1 MNQIQDERRRFRR
14 YKRET
19 PVNIIRDKKAF
30 EVSLLDY
37 SPFGIRIKSR
47 PIFQVGEEVDII
59 IDHHHLKGRIVWVRG
74 ENTGISINGPIA
86 GDLRSYRLW
95 DLLIGLRRSQKT
107 GVLNLVSDEI
117 KKTIYIKS
125 GEPIFA
131 RSNIEDER
139 FGEFLLKRGLITL
152 DAYNHSVELMKRTGK
167 RQGAVL
173 VEAGYIKAQE
183 LPGLVMAQ
191 IEEII
196 KNALKLFSGSFEF
209 IEGPL
214 PTDEIIVLK
223 LSLANLIY
231 RGIKTIESFQFI
243 RSEIGDLDSIPVPSM
258 DPYDLFQDISL
269 DDTDRKL
276 LSLIDGRNTIN
287 DILKNAWLNHF
298 ETLKTLYALLAT
310 RIIELKEVDKVSNGQ
325 ERIKKQEEKV
335 ISMDELI
342 KNGDL
347 DEGFLREVEELYQR
361 VDTMTHYEVLGLNN
375 TASPSEIKRVYYS
388 LVKRF
393 HPDRYYRIGHDELKE
408 KLSKIFTRIN
418 QAYTILSDFTKR
430 HEYDTTL
437 KEGSQ
442 STDLAHENFEAGMKF
457 YQEKSYHDAATA
469 FGKAVY
475 LDSSKPKYHFYY
487 GLALR
492 ESGKYKEAEKS
503 LLKAIEL
510 WPGNADYVTEL
521 GYLYLRLDMKL
532 RARKTFERALSI
544 DPNSKKAR
552 DGLKLSGE

>member
-19 PVNIIRDKKAF
+19 PVNITRGKETF
-30 EVSLLDY
+30 EFRLIDY

-47 PIFQVGEEVDII
+47 PVFQVGEEVGII
-59 IDHHHLKGRIVWVRG
+59 IDRHHLKGRIIWVWG
-74 ENTGISINGPIA
+74 ENTGISFDGPIA
-86 GDLRSYRLW
+86 GDLRNYRLW

-125 GEPIFA
+125 GDPIFA

-152 DAYNHSVELMKRTGK
+152 DAYNHSVELMKKTGK

-183 LPGLVMAQ
+183 LPGLIKAQ

-196 KNALKLFSGSFEF
+196 KKAFKLFSGSFEF

-231 RGIKTIESFQFI
+231 RGIKMIDSFQFI
-243 RSEIGDLDSIPVPSM
+243 RSEIGDLDSIPVPST
-258 DPYDLFQDISL
+258 DPYHLFQDISF
-269 DDTDRKL
+269 DDTDRRL

-287 DILKNAWLNHF
+287 DILKKAGLNHF
-298 ETLKTLYALLAT
+298 EALRTLYALLAT
-310 RIIELKEVDKVSNGQ
+310 RIIELEKHDKIKQDKE
-325 ERIKKQEEKV
+325 V

-347 DEGFLREVEELYQR
+347 DEGFLREVEDLYQR
-361 VDTMTHYEVLGLNN
+361 LDTMTHYEVLGLSN
-375 TASPSEIKRVYYS
+375 TASPSDIKRVYYK

-393 HPDRYYRIGHDELKE
+393 HPDKYYRVGHDELKE

-418 QAYTILSDFTKR
+418 QAYTILSDVTKR
-430 HEYDTTL
+430 YEYDATL
-437 KEGSQ
+437 KEASQ
-442 STDLAHENFEAGMKF
+442 SPDLALEKFETGMRF

-469 FGKAVY
+469 FGQAVY
-475 LDSSKPKYHFYY
+475 LDSSKPRYHFYY

-492 ESGKYKEAEKS
+492 ECGRYKEAEKS

-510 WPGNADYVTEL
+510 WPSNADYVAEL

-552 DGLKLSGE
+552 DGLKLSSE

>member
-30 EVSLLDY
+30 EVRLLDY

-59 IDHHHLKGRIVWVRG
+59 IDRHHLKGRIIWVSG
-74 ENTGISINGPIA
+74 ENTGISIDGPIA

-95 DLLIGLRRSQKT
+95 DLLVGLRRSRKT
-107 GVLNLVSDEI
+107 GILNLVSNEI

-173 VEAGYIKAQE
+173 VEAGYIKAQD
-183 LPGLVMAQ
+183 LPRLVMAQ

-214 PTDEIIVLK
+214 PTEEIIILK

-231 RGIKTIESFQFI
+231 RGIKAIESFQFI
-243 RSEIGDLDSIPVPSM
+243 RSEFDDLDYIPVPST

-269 DDTDRKL
+269 DDTDRRL
-276 LSLIDGRNTIN
+276 LSLIDGKNTIN
-287 DILKNAWLNHF
+287 DILKNSGLNHF

-310 RIIELKEVDKVSNGQ
+310 RIIELEKHDKV
-325 ERIKKQEEKV
+325 KQDKEI

-347 DEGFLREVEELYQR
+347 DEGFLREVEDLYQR
-361 VDTMTHYEVLGLNN
+361 LDMMTHYEVLGLNSN
-375 TASPSEIKRVYYS
+375 ASASEIKRIYYS

-393 HPDRYYRIGHDELKE
+393 HPDRYYRIGHNELKD
-408 KLSKIFTRIN
+408 KLSKIFARIN
-418 QAYTILSDFTKR
+418 EAYTILSDSTKR
-430 HEYDTTL
+430 YEYDSSL
-437 KEGSQ
+437 KKSSK

-457 YQEKSYHDAATA
+457 YQEKSYDDAATS
-469 FGKAVY
+469 FGQAVY
-475 LDSSKPKYHFYY
+475 LDGSKPKYHFYY

-492 ESGKYKEAEKS
+492 EVGKYKEAEKS

-510 WPGNADYVTEL
+510 WPNNTDYVTEL

-544 DPNSKKAR
+544 DPNNKKAR
-552 DGLKLSGE
+552 DGLKMSE